1 MTGDLIVEP
10 ATAPRLALATD
21 QVLLERARRTGR
33 PALHLFAFPGDVVSL
48 GRYHAAPPAG
58 GGDVVVARR
67 RSGGRVAAA
76 GAGFVGFFGARLL
89 MMGLPEALLPPLPL
103 PLDSVQR

>member
-1 MTGDLIVEP
+1 LDAGAGLGR
-10 ATAPRLALATD
+10 AAALAA
-21 QVLLERARRTGR
+21 VFLTGF
-33 PALHLFAFPGDVVSL
+33 L
-48 GRYHAAPPAG
+48 
-58 GGDVVVARR
+58 
-67 RSGGRVAAA
+67 A